1 LRYSLREFEEKRMR
15 KRVTIILTLCLALVL
30 LAVSCDSSSLK
41 EELVSVAFDEQS
53 SRAISASLPGF
64 DTDDYYWYYAAV
76 KVDGSNLVTG
86 NTISYDCYG
95 ATAIR
100 SDGQKG
106 LGIVKGFSQGIWNF
120 KLFAYKDVPT
130 TTGAKADYVYCG
142 ETTGVLLKSTSGTT
156 DENKVSVVV
165 SPVSNPLR
173 NGTLL
178 LDIGAIVDASTS
190 QLGTITGI
198 SVGYVKRVDGSET
211 VILAPV
217 DGDVHYNPTSRKY
230 SVDVEP
236 GAYLVKVVLVAGGAS
251 FSSSVVATVYS
262 YLTST
267 VGGSIDG
274 YVFGGS

>member
-1 LRYSLREFEEKRMR
+1 MR
-15 KRVTIILTLCLALVL
+15 KRLTIILTLCLALVL

-41 EELVSVAFDEQS
+41 EELVSVVFDEQS

-100 SDGQKG
+100 SDGQEG

-130 TTGAKADYVYCG
+130 TTEAKADYVYCG

-156 DENKVSVVV
+156 YENKVSVVV

-190 QLGTITGI
+190 QLGTITGV
-198 SVGYVKRVDGSET
+198 SVGIGPVTGSVPVT
-211 VILAPV
+211 PASV
-217 DGDVHYNPTSRKY
+217 DGDPHYDSVHKIYQ
-230 SVDVEP
+230 VDVVP
-236 GAYLVKVVLVAGGAS
+236 GAYLVKVVLTAGGS
-251 FSSSVVATVYS
+251 DYSSSVVATVYS
-262 YLTST
+262 YLTTT
-267 VGGSIDG
+267 VDGSIVGNVMPGGS
-274 YVFGGS
+274 